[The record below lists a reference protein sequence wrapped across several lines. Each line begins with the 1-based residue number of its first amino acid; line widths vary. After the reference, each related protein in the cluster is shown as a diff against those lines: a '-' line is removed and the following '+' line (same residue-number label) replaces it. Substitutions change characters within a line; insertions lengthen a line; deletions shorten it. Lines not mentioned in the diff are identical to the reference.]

1 MSNTLV
7 SDNDGEGIAILP
19 SGSGTVTAALNRVEV
34 NNFDGILVDGRNSTG
49 TPLNVTVADS
59 MVAGNHALSIVSA
72 TETGHALTG
81 VMVRNTSG
89 PLKHASK
96 IVNRFGIPQ

>member
-34 NNFDGILVDGRNSTG
+34 NNFDGILVDGRNSIG
-49 TPLNVTVADS
+49 TPLNVTVAE
-59 MVAGNHALSIVSA
+59 GLP
-72 TETGHALTG
+72 
-81 VMVRNTSG
+81 R
-89 PLKHASK
+89 PLL
-96 IVNRFGIPQ
+96 N